1 MKISVIVS
9 TYNSEKWLEK
19 VIIGMNQQTFTEFE
33 LVIADDGSDEKTR
46 NLIER
51 WRPLVRFNMQH
62 IWHED
67 DGFQKTKILNKAI
80 LASKT
85 DYLIFTD
92 GDCIPRKDF
101 VATHLKYRRK
111 NYFLSGGYF
120 KMSLETSEKVTEK
133 DIIAQNCFQSKWLQE
148 NGTRWTIKFLKLST
162 SAFLSRFLN
171 TITPT
176 NPSWNGHNSSG
187 WKADLMA
194 VNGFN
199 NEMKYG
205 GEDRELGER
214 LFHLGVKS
222 KQIRYS
228 AVCVHLEHARGYM
241 SDEVWEKN
249 NQIRAT
255 TLKNK
260 VIKTSTGISEL

>member
-1 MKISVIVS
+1 
-9 TYNSEKWLEK
+9 
-19 VIIGMNQQTFTEFE
+19 
-33 LVIADDGSDEKTR
+33 
-46 NLIER
+46 
-51 WRPLVRFNMQH
+51 
-62 IWHED
+62 
-67 DGFQKTKILNKAI
+67 
-80 LASKT
+80 
-85 DYLIFTD
+85 
-92 GDCIPRKDF
+92 
-101 VATHLKYRRK
+101 
-111 NYFLSGGYF
+111 
-120 KMSLETSEKVTEK
+120 
-133 DIIAQNCFQSKWLQE
+133 
-148 NGTRWTIKFLKLST
+148 LKLST

-228 AVCVHLEHARGYM
+228 AVCVHLEHARGYV